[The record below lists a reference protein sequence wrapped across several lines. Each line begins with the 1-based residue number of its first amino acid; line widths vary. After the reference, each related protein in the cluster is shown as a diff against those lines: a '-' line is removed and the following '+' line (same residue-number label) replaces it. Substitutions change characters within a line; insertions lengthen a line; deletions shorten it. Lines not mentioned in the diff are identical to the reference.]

1 MGFTCAVCGRFHEEE
16 PRDIRMRYPEPV
28 ARLSADERRR
38 AVVAGDDFCT
48 YVDRD
53 RRSRHFARGLLE
65 IPIPEEASYFGYGA
79 WVELD
84 EAEISRLAELWRD
97 PEGSVEPP
105 FRGRLANELAP
116 YVGTEG
122 LPASL
127 RLREVETLPLIELDG
142 AHELAVDARE
152 GVGVAR
158 AQRLAHVV
166 LDAAPGR

>member
-1 MGFTCAVCGRFHEEE
+1 LGFTCAVCGRFHEEE

-28 ARLSADERRR
+28 ARLTADERRR
-38 AVVAGDDFCT
+38 AVVASDDFCT
-48 YVDRD
+48 FVDERG
-53 RRSRHFARGLLE
+53 RRHFARGLLE

-84 EAEISRLAELWRD
+84 ETQIARLAELWRD
-97 PEGSVEPP
+97 ASASGEPP
-105 FRGRLANELAP
+105 FRGRLANELSP

-127 RLREVETLPLIELDG
+127 RLRDVERLPSIELEG
-142 AHELAVDARE
+142 AHVLAVDARE
-152 GVGVAR
+152 GIGVAR

-166 LDAAPGR
+166 LDAGPGR